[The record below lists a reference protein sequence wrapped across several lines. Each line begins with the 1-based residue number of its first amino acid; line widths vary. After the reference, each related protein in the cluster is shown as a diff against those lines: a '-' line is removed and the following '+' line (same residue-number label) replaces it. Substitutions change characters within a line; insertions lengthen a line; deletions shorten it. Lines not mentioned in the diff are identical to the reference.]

1 MSDSF
6 AGQPGSTTATAMAG
20 HAIRA
25 RVENELAPE
34 GRAAQLPTPPAIP
47 DHQLLLRIGTGAYG
61 DVWLARSALGSYRAI
76 KIIYRNRFD
85 DERPYQ
91 REFNGILKYE
101 PISRTHE
108 GLIAVLHVGR
118 NDNAGCFYYVME
130 LADNAAPPI
139 EQTEPPSSP
148 NREQPPLPYIPRT
161 LRLDVARRQT
171 MLPRDAAQLALR
183 LTNALAH
190 LHAHGLV
197 HRDVKPSN
205 VIFVGGQPKLAD
217 IGLVTLAGDSL
228 SFVGTE
234 GFIPPEGPGTPQAD
248 IYGLGKLLYELA
260 TGRDRL
266 DFPQLPADLP
276 RLPEA
281 EALLDLN
288 EVITRACAPSP
299 QERYP
304 TAAQMR
310 SDLALFLGGRSLRQ
324 AHKLEWHAIWFKR
337 LALATCAV
345 LFLAGAAV
353 WWSRTETTRARERE
367 RLAAQRAQAE
377 TLLRARAESAE
388 RDSRQQLRL
397 ALVEQARALVRS
409 RELGQRV
416 RALDAIH
423 RAGAISNSPELRAEA
438 MAALSLPDLRFQTA
452 IPLPW
457 DPSAMEMDPRFERFA
472 VANGPGPVEI
482 RAASDG
488 HLLASL
494 PASGDFGVYT
504 LCWSSDGRFLA
515 SKRDRNQATERAN
528 LEVWDA
534 AAIRRVLLL
543 DDLFIGG
550 LAFHPHRPE
559 LLVGLQNGL
568 AVIQNL
574 ETGTEVA
581 HFQLPA
587 SPNQLAFSPDGNRF
601 AAAYRSSSGW
611 GVALY
616 SASDGSRLGSVSLP
630 ELVASLQWSG
640 NGRWVSIADHS
651 GAVQLLDPQT
661 SELHLLGRHKAQA
674 VLTAFTPD
682 SQYLL
687 SGGWDRELICWDL
700 RRMERAFQINL
711 ESSHAQLS
719 FDGRKCAIMN
729 RAGAQLF
736 DFETP
741 CCRELPEDL
750 GGRLTKPAA
759 FSPDGRWLAV
769 PGNERL
775 GIWDLASSGPAALL
789 GEAADS
795 RICFFNSGAELMAD
809 YRGRTMVWR
818 LVPAA
823 DPVARPQAAPLAVK
837 QVSMLNSATVFSNSL
852 LLTGPRGSALVAHNK
867 LAEGPEDWAPTSSG
881 VCGVSPDGRWVG
893 IFQPFTPWLYL
904 YSLPEFREIEVLT
917 NSANILS
924 FEFSPLNNELAI
936 ASPRRVEFWNTAT
949 WSRTRELTNF
959 MATLFEPDG
968 KSCWLT
974 KDYRNA
980 GLYDLRAFELLLPL
994 PQGTLPL
1001 ALSPDGRLLAASV
1014 DARRVQVWDVTELR
1028 RQFRAL
1034 DIDWADPS
1042 EVPSLPLQ
1050 EKARE
1055 SRSF

>member
-1 MSDSF
+1 MSDSST
-6 AGQPGSTTATAMAG
+6 GQPGSTTATALVG

-25 RVENELAPE
+25 RVEDELGSG
-34 GRAAQLPTPPAIP
+34 GREAQVLPPPGIP
-47 DHQLLLRIGTGAYG
+47 DHQLLHRIGTGAYG
-61 DVWLARSALGSYRAI
+61 DVWLARSALGTSRAI

-118 NDNAGCFYYVME
+118 NDNASCFYYVME
-130 LADNAAPPI
+130 LADNAAPT
-139 EQTEPPSSP
+139 EQPDGLCSHKPGP
-148 NREQPPLPYIPRT
+148 PPLPYIPRT
-161 LRLDVARRQT
+161 LRLDVARRQC
-171 MLPRDAAQLALR
+171 LPPRDAAQLVLR
-183 LTNALAH
+183 LSDALAH
-190 LHAHGLV
+190 LHANGLV

-205 VIFVGGQPKLAD
+205 VIFVGGRPKLAD
-217 IGLVTLAGDSL
+217 IGLVTVAGDSL

-266 DFPQLPADLP
+266 DFPQLPPDVP

-288 EVITRACAPSP
+288 EVITRACAPKP

-310 SDLALFLGGRSLRQ
+310 SDLALFLSGRSLRQ
-324 AHKLEWHAIWFKR
+324 AHKLERHAVWFKR

-345 LFLAGAAV
+345 LLVASAAV

-367 RLAAQRAQAE
+367 RLAAQRAEAE
-377 TLLRARAESAE
+377 AVLRERAESAE
-388 RDSRQQLRL
+388 SGSRRQLRL
-397 ALVEQARALVRS
+397 ALLEQARALVRS

-438 MAALSLPDLRFQTA
+438 MAALALPDLRFQSA
-452 IPLPW
+452 IPLPQ
-457 DPSAMEMDPRFERFA
+457 DPSAMEMDPGFERFA
-472 VANGPGPVEI
+472 VANGSGPIEI
-482 RAASDG
+482 RAAADG

-494 PASGDFGVYT
+494 PASADFNVYT
-504 LCWSSDGRFLA
+504 LSWSPDGRFLA
-515 SKRDRNQATERAN
+515 SQRDRNQATERVN

-534 AAIRRVLLL
+534 GAARRVLLL
-543 DDLFIGG
+543 EDVFIGG

-559 LLVGLQNGL
+559 LFVGLLNGL

-574 ETGTEVA
+574 ETGIEVA
-581 HFQLPA
+581 HFRLPA
-587 SPNQLAFSPDGNRF
+587 SPRQLAFSPDGNCF
-601 AAAYRSSSGW
+601 AAAYRSSSSW
-611 GVALY
+611 SVALY
-616 SASDGSRLGSVSLP
+616 SVSDGSQLVSVPLSD
-630 ELVASLQWSG
+630 LVASIQWSA

-651 GAVQLLDPQT
+651 GAVQLLDSRT
-661 SELHLLGRHKAQA
+661 GELHLLGRHKAQA

-687 SGGWDRELICWDL
+687 SGGWERELICWDL

-711 ESSHAQLS
+711 ESSHAQFS
-719 FDGRKCAIMN
+719 VDGRKCAIMN
-729 RAGAQLF
+729 RTGAQLF

-741 CCRELPEDL
+741 CCREPPEDL

-775 GIWDLASSGPAALL
+775 GVWDLASSGPAALL
-789 GEAADS
+789 SEAADS
-795 RICFFNSGAELMAD
+795 RVCFFDSGAELMAVHG
-809 YRGRTMVWR
+809 GRTRVWR
-818 LVPAA
+818 LAPATE
-823 DPVARPQAAPLAVK
+823 PIAPPRAEPLPVK
-837 QVSMLNSATVFSNSL
+837 QVPMLTFATALSNSL
-852 LLTGPRGSALVAHNK
+852 ILSCARGSALVPPDK
-867 LAEGPEDWAPTSSG
+867 LAEGAEEWAPTSPG
-881 VCGVSPDGRWVG
+881 VCGVSSDGRWVG
-893 IFQPFTPWLYL
+893 IFQPFTPWLHV
-904 YSLPEFREIEVLT
+904 YSLPEFREVAVLT
-917 NSANILS
+917 NRANIQG
-924 FEFSPLNNELAI
+924 FEFSPLNDELAV

-968 KSCWLT
+968 ESCWLT
-974 KDYRNA
+974 KDYHNA
-980 GLYDLRAFELLLPL
+980 GLYDVRAFELLLPL

-1001 ALSPDGRLLAASV
+1001 ALSRDGRLLATSV
-1014 DARRVQVWDVTELR
+1014 DARRVQVWDMDELR

-1034 DIDWADPS
+1034 GIDWTEPS
-1042 EVPSLPLQ
+1042 PRVLPSQ
-1050 EKARE
+1050 RANR
-1055 SRSF
+1055 

>member
-6 AGQPGSTTATAMAG
+6 ADQPGSTTATALAG

-25 RVENELAPE
+25 RVENELASD
-34 GRAAQLPTPPAIP
+34 GRAAQLPPPPSIP
-47 DHQLLLRIGTGAYG
+47 DHQLLHRIGTGAYG
-61 DVWLARSALGSYRAI
+61 DVWLARSALGTFRAI
-76 KIIYRNRFD
+76 KIIYRDRFD

-91 REFNGILKYE
+91 REFSGILKYE

-118 NDNAGCFYYVME
+118 NDDAGCFYYVME
-130 LADNAAPPI
+130 LADNAAPGT
-139 EQTEPPSSP
+139 EQPEAPCSDKP
-148 NREQPPLPYIPRT
+148 EHPPLPYVPRT
-161 LRLDVARRQT
+161 LRLDVARRQG
-171 MLPRDAAQLALR
+171 LPPRDAAQLVLR
-183 LTNALAH
+183 LADALAH

-205 VIFVGGQPKLAD
+205 AIFVGGQPKLAD
-217 IGLVTLAGDSL
+217 IGLVTVAGDSL

-248 IYGLGKLLYELA
+248 IFGLGKLLYELA

-266 DFPQLPADLP
+266 DFPQLPPDLP
-276 RLPEA
+276 PLPEA

-288 EVITRACAPSP
+288 EVITRACAPRP

-337 LALATCAV
+337 LALMTCAV
-345 LFLAGAAV
+345 LLLAGAAV

-367 RLAAQRAQAE
+367 RLAAQLAQAE
-377 TLLRARAESAE
+377 ALLRERAESAE
-388 RDSRQQLRL
+388 RESRQQLRL
-397 ALVEQARALVRS
+397 ALLEQARALVRS

-416 RALDAIH
+416 RALDAIQ
-423 RAGAISNSPELRAEA
+423 RAGAISNSAELRAEA
-438 MAALSLPDLRFQTA
+438 MAALSLPDLRFQST
-452 IPLPW
+452 IPLPG
-457 DPSAMEMDPRFERFA
+457 DPSAMEMDPVFERFA
-472 VANGPGPVEI
+472 VANGSGPVEI
-482 RAASDG
+482 RAAADG

-494 PASGDFGVYT
+494 PASADFNAYF
-504 LCWSSDGRFLA
+504 LCWSPDGRFLA

-534 AAIRRVLLL
+534 GAARGVLLL
-543 DDLFIGG
+543 EDVFIGG

-559 LLVGLQNGL
+559 LLVGLLNGL

-581 HFQLPA
+581 HFRLPA
-587 SPNQLAFSPDGNRF
+587 SPNQLAFSPDGNHF

-611 GVALY
+611 VVALY
-616 SASDGSRLGSVSLP
+616 SAGDGSQLGSVSLSD
-630 ELVASLQWSG
+630 LVASLQWSA

-651 GAVQLLDPQT
+651 GAVQLLDSRT
-661 SELHLLGRHKAQA
+661 SKLHRLGRHKAQA
-674 VLTAFTPD
+674 VLTAFSPD

-711 ESSHAQLS
+711 ESSHAQFSL
-719 FDGRKCAIMN
+719 DGRKCAIMN
-729 RAGAQLF
+729 RAGALLF
-736 DFETP
+736 DFESP

-750 GGRLTKPAA
+750 GGRVTKPAA
-759 FSPDGRWLAV
+759 FSSDGRWLAV

-775 GIWDLASSGPAALL
+775 GVWDLASSGPAALL
-789 GEAADS
+789 SEAADS
-795 RICFFNSGAELMAD
+795 RVGFFNSGAELMAD

-818 LVPAA
+818 MAPAA
-823 DPVARPQAAPLAVK
+823 EPMAPPQAEPLAVK
-837 QVSMLNSATVFSNSL
+837 QVSMLNSATVVSNSL
-852 LLTGPRGSALVAHNK
+852 ILTGSRGSALVAQNK
-867 LAEGPEDWAPTSSG
+867 LAEGPEAWAPTSRG
-881 VCGVSPDGRWVG
+881 VSAVSPDGRWLG
-893 IFQPFTPWLYL
+893 IFQPFTPWLHL
-904 YSLPEFREIEVLT
+904 YSLPEFQEITVLT
-917 NSANILS
+917 NGANILS
-924 FEFSPLNNELAI
+924 FEFSPSNNELAI

-949 WSRTRELTNF
+949 WSRTRELTNS
-959 MATLFEPDG
+959 MATLFGPDG
-968 KSCWLT
+968 ESCWLT

-980 GLYDLRAFELLLPL
+980 GLYDIQAFELLLPL

-1001 ALSPDGRLLAASV
+1001 ALSPDSRWLAASV
-1014 DARRVQVWDVTELR
+1014 DARRVQVWDLTELR

-1034 DIDWADPS
+1034 GIGWAESATTGFPS
-1042 EVPSLPLQ
+1042 Q
-1050 EKARE
+1050 QANR
-1055 SRSF
+1055 

>member
-6 AGQPGSTTATAMAG
+6 AGQPGSTTASALVG
-20 HAIRA
+20 HAIRT
-25 RVENELAPE
+25 RVEHALASD
-34 GRAAQLPTPPAIP
+34 GREAQLPPPPGIP
-47 DHQLLLRIGTGAYG
+47 DHEVLHRIGTGAYG
-61 DVWLARSALGSYRAI
+61 DVWLARSALGASRAI
-76 KIIYRNRFD
+76 KIIYRKRFD
-85 DERPYQ
+85 DDRPYQ

-118 NDNAGCFYYVME
+118 NDNACCFYYVME
-130 LADNAAPPI
+130 LADNAARAT
-139 EQTEPPSSP
+139 EQLDAPSP
-148 NREQPPLPYIPRT
+148 HKPEHLPLRYVPRT
-161 LRLDVARRQT
+161 LRLDVARRQR
-171 MLPRDAAQLALR
+171 LPPRDAAQLVLR
-183 LTNALAH
+183 LADALAH

-205 VIFVGGQPKLAD
+205 VIFVGGRPKLAD
-217 IGLVTLAGDSL
+217 IGLVTVAGDSL

-266 DFPQLPADLP
+266 DFPQLPPDLP

-288 EVITRACAPSP
+288 EVITRACAPKP

-304 TAAQMR
+304 TAAQMQ
-310 SDLALFLGGRSLRQ
+310 SDLALFLSGRSLRQ
-324 AHKLEWHAIWFKR
+324 AHKLEWHAIWLKR

-345 LFLAGAAV
+345 LLVASAAV
-353 WWSRTETTRARERE
+353 WWARTETTRARERE
-367 RLAAQRAQAE
+367 RLAARRAQAE
-377 TLLRARAESAE
+377 ALLRERAESAE
-388 RDSRQQLRL
+388 GESRQQLRQ
-397 ALVEQARALVRS
+397 ALLEQARALVRS

-416 RALDAIH
+416 RALDAIQ

-452 IPLPW
+452 IPLPG
-457 DPSAMEMDPRFERFA
+457 DPSAMEMDPGFERFA
-472 VANGPGPVEI
+472 VANGSGPVEI
-482 RAASDG
+482 RAAADG

-494 PASGDFGVYT
+494 QASADFNVYT
-504 LCWSSDGRFLA
+504 LCWSADGRFLA
-515 SKRDRNQATERAN
+515 CRRDRNQATERAN

-534 AAIRRVLLL
+534 GAAQRILLL
-543 DDLFIGG
+543 EDVVIGG
-550 LAFHPHRPE
+550 FAFHPHRPE
-559 LLVGLQNGL
+559 LIVGLLNGVT
-568 AVIQNL
+568 VIQNL
-574 ETGTEVA
+574 ETGIEVA
-581 HFQLPA
+581 HFRLPA
-587 SPNQLAFSPDGNRF
+587 SPKQLTFSPDGNRF
-601 AAAYRSSSGW
+601 AAAYKSPSGW
-611 GVALY
+611 SVAIY
-616 SASDGSRLGSVSLP
+616 SVSDGSRLGSVSLSD
-630 ELVASLQWSG
+630 LVASLQCSAD
-640 NGRWVSIADHS
+640 GRWVSIADHS
-651 GAVQLLDPQT
+651 GAVQLMDSRT
-661 SELHLLGRHKAQA
+661 GELHLLGRHKAQA

-700 RRMERAFQINL
+700 HRMERAFQINL

-719 FDGRKCAIMN
+719 LDGHKCAIMN

-775 GIWDLASSGPAALL
+775 GVWDLASSGPAALL
-789 GEAADS
+789 SEAADS
-795 RICFFNSGAELMAD
+795 RVCFFNSGAELMAAHG
-809 YRGRTMVWR
+809 GRTMVWR
-818 LVPAA
+818 LAPAVE
-823 DPVARPQAAPLAVK
+823 PIAPPHAEPLPVK
-837 QVSMLNSATVFSNSL
+837 QVPMLTFATVLSNSL
-852 LLTGPRGSALVAHNK
+852 ILTGARGSALLPQNK
-867 LAEGPEDWAPTSSG
+867 LAEGTEEWARTSRG

-893 IFQPFTPWLYL
+893 IFQPFTPWLHVYT
-904 YSLPEFREIEVLT
+904 LPEFQEIAVLT
-917 NSANILS
+917 NRANIQS
-924 FEFSPLNNELAI
+924 FEFSPLNNELAV

-959 MATLFEPDG
+959 MATLFEPHG
-968 KSCWLT
+968 ERCWLT

-980 GLYDLRAFELLLPL
+980 GLYDAHTFELLLPL

-1001 ALSPDGRLLAASV
+1001 ALNGRLLAASI

-1034 DIDWADPS
+1034 GIDWVEPAPTVLPS
-1042 EVPSLPLQ
+1042 Q
-1050 EKARE
+1050 QT
-1055 SRSF
+1055 SR

>member
-1 MSDSF
+1 MSDSI
-6 AGQPGSTTATAMAG
+6 AGQPGSTTATALAG

-25 RVENELAPE
+25 RVESELASDRP
-34 GRAAQLPTPPAIP
+34 ASQILPPPRIP
-47 DHQLLLRIGTGAYG
+47 DHQLLHRIGTGAYG
-61 DVWLARSALGSYRAI
+61 DVWLARSALGTFRAI
-76 KIIYRNRFD
+76 KIIYRDRFE

-118 NDNAGCFYYVME
+118 NDDAGCFYYVME
-130 LADNAAPPI
+130 LADNGASV
-139 EQTEPPSSP
+139 TDEPKASSSHKP
-148 NREQPPLPYIPRT
+148 ERPPLPYIPRT
-161 LRLDVARRQT
+161 LRLDVARRQR
-171 MLPRDAAQLALR
+171 LPPRDAAQLVLR
-183 LTNALAH
+183 LAGALAH

-205 VIFVGGQPKLAD
+205 VIFVDGQPKLAD
-217 IGLVTLAGDSL
+217 IGLVTVAGDSL

-266 DFPQLPADLP
+266 DFPQLPPELP
-276 RLPEA
+276 PLHEA
-281 EALLDLN
+281 EGLLDLN
-288 EVITRACAPSP
+288 EVITRACAPKP

-304 TAAQMR
+304 SVVQME

-324 AHKLEWHAIWFKR
+324 THKLEWHAIWFKR

-345 LFLAGAAV
+345 LLLASAAV
-353 WWSRTETTRARERE
+353 WWSRTETTRAHERE

-377 TLLRARAESAE
+377 ALLRERAESAE
-388 RDSRQQLRL
+388 RESQQQLRL
-397 ALVEQARALVRS
+397 ALLEQARALVRS

-416 RALDAIH
+416 RALEAIH

-438 MAALSLPDLRFQTA
+438 MAALALPDLRFQTA
-452 IPLPW
+452 IPLAV
-457 DPSAMEMDPRFERFA
+457 DPTAMEMDPGFERFA
-472 VANGPGPVEI
+472 LANGPGPVEI
-482 RAASDG
+482 RASADG
-488 HLLASL
+488 HLVAALAPS
-494 PASGDFGVYT
+494 ADFNVYT
-504 LCWSSDGRFLA
+504 LCWSPDGRFLA
-515 SKRDRNQATERAN
+515 SKRDRNQATGRAN
-528 LEVWDA
+528 LEIWDA
-534 AAIRRVLLL
+534 GATRQALLL
-543 DDLFIGG
+543 EDAFIGG

-568 AVIQNL
+568 AAIKNL
-574 ETGTEVA
+574 ETGTELA

-587 SPNQLAFSPDGNRF
+587 SPSQLAFSPDGNHF
-601 AAAYRSSSGW
+601 AAAYRSSPGW
-611 GVALY
+611 SVALY
-616 SASDGSRLGSVSLP
+616 SAGDGTRLWSVSLSA
-630 ELVASLQWSG
+630 LVASIQWSP

-651 GAVQLLDPQT
+651 GAVQLLDART

-674 VLTAFTPD
+674 VRTAFTKD

-700 RRMERAFQINL
+700 RRMELAFQINL
-711 ESSHAQLS
+711 ESSHTQLS
-719 FDGRKCAIMN
+719 LDGRKCAIVTH
-729 RAGAQLF
+729 AGALLF

-775 GIWDLASSGPAALL
+775 GVWDLSSNGPAALL
-789 GEAADS
+789 SEAADS
-795 RICFFNSGAELMAD
+795 RVFFFNSEAELVAD
-809 YRGRTMVWR
+809 HGGRTMVWR
-818 LVPAA
+818 MAPAIVPNAPPHA
-823 DPVARPQAAPLAVK
+823 EPLAVK
-837 QVSMLNSATVFSNSL
+837 QAPMLTSATVLSNSL
-852 LLTGPRGSALVAHNK
+852 ILTGGRGSALVPQDK
-867 LAEGPEDWAPTSSG
+867 LAEGDVLWTPTAPG
-881 VCGVSPDGRWVG
+881 VCGVSPDGQWLG
-893 IFQPFTPWLYL
+893 IFQPFTPWLGL
-904 YSLPEFREIEVLT
+904 YSLPEFREIAVLT
-917 NSANILS
+917 NRANIQY

-949 WSRTRELTNF
+949 WTRTRELTNF

-974 KDYRNA
+974 KDFRNA
-980 GLYDLRAFELLLPL
+980 GLYDVREFELLLPL
-994 PQGTLPL
+994 PTGTLPL

-1014 DARRVQVWDVTELR
+1014 DARRIQVWDLAELR
-1028 RQFRAL
+1028 QQFRQL
-1034 DIDWADPS
+1034 GVDWAEPS
-1042 EVPSLPLQ
+1042 PTVLPSQ
-1050 EKARE
+1050 QTQR
-1055 SRSF
+1055 

>member
-6 AGQPGSTTATAMAG
+6 AGQPGSTTATALAG

-25 RVENELAPE
+25 RVENELASD
-34 GRAAQLPTPPAIP
+34 GRAAQSLPPPAIP
-47 DHQLLLRIGTGAYG
+47 DHQLLHRIGTGAYG
-61 DVWLARSALGSYRAI
+61 DVWLARSALGTFRAI
-76 KIIYRNRFD
+76 KIIYRDRFD

-130 LADNAAPPI
+130 LADNAASGT
-139 EQTEPPSSP
+139 EQPETPRANKPEH
-148 NREQPPLPYIPRT
+148 PPLPYIPRT
-161 LRLDVARRQT
+161 LRLDVARRQC
-171 MLPRDAAQLALR
+171 LPPRDAAQLVLR
-183 LTNALAH
+183 LADALAH

-217 IGLVTLAGDSL
+217 IGLVTVAGDSL

-234 GFIPPEGPGTPQAD
+234 GFIPPEGPGTLQAD

-266 DFPQLPADLP
+266 DFPQLPQDLP
-276 RLPEA
+276 PAPEA

-288 EVITRACAPSP
+288 EVITRACAPRP

-345 LFLAGAAV
+345 ILLASTAV

-377 TLLRARAESAE
+377 ALLRERAESAE
-388 RDSRQQLRL
+388 RESRQQLRL
-397 ALVEQARALVRS
+397 ALLEQARALVRS

-416 RALDAIH
+416 RALDAIQ
-423 RAGAISNSPELRAEA
+423 RAGAISNSAELRAEA
-438 MAALSLPDLRFQTA
+438 MAALSLPDLRFQTT
-452 IPLPW
+452 IPLPG

-472 VANGPGPVEI
+472 VANGSGPVEI
-482 RAASDG
+482 RAAADG

-494 PASGDFGVYT
+494 PASADFNAYFLG
-504 LCWSSDGRFLA
+504 WSPDGRFLA
-515 SKRDRNQATERAN
+515 SKRDRNQATEHAN

-534 AAIRRVLLL
+534 GTARRVLLL
-543 DDLFIGG
+543 EDVYVGG
-550 LAFHPHRPE
+550 FAFHPHRPE
-559 LLVGLQNGL
+559 LLVGLLNGL
-568 AVIQNL
+568 SVIQNL

-581 HFQLPA
+581 HFRLPA

-611 GVALY
+611 SVALY
-616 SASDGSRLGSVSLP
+616 GASDGSRLESVSLSD
-630 ELVASLQWSG
+630 LIASLQWSA

-651 GAVQLLDPQT
+651 GAVQLMDSRT
-661 SELHLLGRHKAQA
+661 GELHLLGRHKAQA

-700 RRMERAFQINL
+700 RRMERSFQINL

-719 FDGRKCAIMN
+719 LDGRKCAIMN
-729 RAGAQLF
+729 RSGALLF
-736 DFETP
+736 DFESP
-741 CCRELPEDL
+741 CCREMPEDL
-750 GGRLTKPAA
+750 GGRLTRAAA

-775 GIWDLASSGPAALL
+775 AVWELASSGPAALL
-789 GEAADS
+789 SEGADS
-795 RICFFNSGAELMAD
+795 RVCFFNSGAELLAD

-818 LVPAA
+818 LAPAA
-823 DPVARPQAAPLAVK
+823 EPMAPPRAEALAVK
-837 QVSMLNSATVFSNSL
+837 QISMLNSATVLSNSL
-852 LLTGPRGSALVAHNK
+852 ILTGTRGSALVVQDK
-867 LAEGPEDWAPTSSG
+867 LAEGPEEWAPTSRG
-881 VCGVSPDGRWVG
+881 VCAVSPDGRWAG
-893 IFQPFTPWLYL
+893 IFQPFTPWLHVYA
-904 YSLPEFREIEVLT
+904 LPEFREIAVLT
-917 NSANILS
+917 NAANILS
-924 FEFSPLNNELAI
+924 FEFSPSNNELAI

-949 WSRTRELTNF
+949 WNRTRELTNF
-959 MATLFEPDG
+959 MATLFQPNDE
-968 KSCWLT
+968 SCWLT

-1014 DARRVQVWDVTELR
+1014 DAWRVQVWDVAELR
-1028 RQFRAL
+1028 RQFREL
-1034 DIDWADPS
+1034 GVDWGEPS
-1042 EVPSLPLQ
+1042 PAVLPSPKVP
-1050 EKARE
+1050 R
-1055 SRSF
+1055 